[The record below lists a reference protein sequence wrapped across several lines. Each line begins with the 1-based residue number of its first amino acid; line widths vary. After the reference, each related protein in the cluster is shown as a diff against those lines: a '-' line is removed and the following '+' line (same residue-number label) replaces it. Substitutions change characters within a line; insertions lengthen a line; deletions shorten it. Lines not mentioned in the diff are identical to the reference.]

1 MMVHN
6 LRNGDIHLMVVV
18 IVFLENSKISESCT
32 SQPFLHPTIS
42 RALFPGAG
50 WNAFKTSAPVC
61 YSSSLGCLKATKTCP
76 QGSPWNGEQMWELCR
91 RGMWDRQCIVETFEI
106 QNNDMTG
113 KHILIITALRGV
125 WTWKKMVLVSSY
137 PKKIFISGI
146 EKRSDLE
153 TTLILY
159 EICEYF
165 VLYNR
170 AEVKISDCVKSFKS
184 LFNFSQTQGFS
195 IILIMFNFKAFFF
208 FLRVQHSQISK
219 HLHACSWNAITDPNR
234 FFFCTVQP
242 NKILNKTW
250 RKWRDS
256 YF

>member
-106 QNNDMTG
+106 QNNDTTG
-113 KHILIITALRGV
+113 KHILIITALRGRKWFWFQV
-125 WTWKKMVLVSSY
+125 
-137 PKKIFISGI
+137 
-146 EKRSDLE
+146 
-153 TTLILY
+153 TL
-159 EICEYF
+159 
-165 VLYNR
+165 N
-170 AEVKISDCVKSFKS
+170 KS
-184 LFNFSQTQGFS
+184 LSLGSKKGVIWKLPWYFMKFVN
-195 IILIMFNFKAFFF
+195 IL
-208 FLRVQHSQISK
+208 
-219 HLHACSWNAITDPNR
+219 
-234 FFFCTVQP
+234 FCTTGQKSKLV
-242 NKILNKTW
+242 TA
-250 RKWRDS
+250 
-256 YF
+256 